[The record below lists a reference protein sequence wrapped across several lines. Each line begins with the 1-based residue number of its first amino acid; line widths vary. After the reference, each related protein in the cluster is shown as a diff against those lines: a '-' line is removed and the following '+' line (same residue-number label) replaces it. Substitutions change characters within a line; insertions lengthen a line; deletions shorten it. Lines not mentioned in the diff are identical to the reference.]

1 MSDNLLSDRVY
12 NWFVSQLHE
21 GKLQPGQ
28 HLNRRQ
34 VAEQVGVSVAPVLE
48 AMVRLEA
55 EGFLNTVP
63 RRGTRIRP
71 IQSSDVDGQRL
82 LREAIECQAARVYCG
97 PGVIDA
103 EPTLMKLARK
113 VDASFVNGDID
124 HEAHFAFHGALVE
137 LAACDALTATYE
149 KVVRRA
155 LYYAANDMM
164 PTPTAA
170 VSDPHVQLVEA
181 LKSDDPDAAERAV
194 RSHIRGAAGAEHTQL
209 RGATA

>member
-34 VAEQVGVSVAPVLE
+34 VADQVGVSVAPVLE

-63 RRGTRIRP
+63 RRGTRIKP
-71 IQSSDVDGQRL
+71 ISSSDVDGQRL

-97 PGVIDA
+97 PAVADA
-103 EPTLMKLARK
+103 EASLLKLARK
-113 VDASFVNGDID
+113 VDASFQSGDID
-124 HEAHFAFHGALVE
+124 HVAHFALHTALVE
-137 LAACDALTATYE
+137 LAACDPLTETYAR
-149 KVVRRA
+149 VSRRA
-155 LYYAANDMM
+155 LFYAANDMM
-164 PTPTAA
+164 PTPTADVA
-170 VSDPHVQLVEA
+170 DPHVQLIEA
-181 LKSDDPDAAERAV
+181 LKTDDPDAAEHAV
-194 RSHIRGAAGAEHTQL
+194 RTHIRGVAAADASM
-209 RGATA
+209 RKASA